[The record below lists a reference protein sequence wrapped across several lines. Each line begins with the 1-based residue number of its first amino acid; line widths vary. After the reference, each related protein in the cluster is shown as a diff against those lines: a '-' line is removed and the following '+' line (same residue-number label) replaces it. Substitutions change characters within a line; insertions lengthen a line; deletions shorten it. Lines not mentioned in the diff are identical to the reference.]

1 MLGRDGRSGERPGGC
16 PLLGAG
22 GLPGAGYQGG
32 EDFVEG
38 GLSQRL
44 DLVVAAILD
53 GVGHENGSGREP
65 EGGGLRCRG
74 GDEFR
79 GRHEHPGHT
88 ATFQIHN
95 VVHTARRA
103 TASIG

>member
-1 MLGRDGRSGERPGGC
+1 V
-16 PLLGAG
+16 ATF
-22 GLPGAGYQGG
+22 GYQGG

-38 GLSQRL
+38 GVSQRP

-53 GVGHENGSGREP
+53 GVGYENGSGGESECRR
-65 EGGGLRCRG
+65 LRCRG
-74 GDEFR
+74 RDEF
-79 GRHEHPGHT
+79 GGSHENPRHT
-88 ATFQIHN
+88 ATLEIDN